1 MLLHDEERID
11 YIFRNRLKIIQ
22 SRERLAFSID
32 SILLGQF
39 VSVKKTRG
47 TMVDLCSGNGVIPL
61 VMSERST
68 VPITGIEIQP
78 DVVEMAKKSMR
89 LNNRKDQIQ
98 MHCGDLKEAPEAF
111 GRASFDVVTCNPP
124 YYHSSL
130 TNQNERLTLA
140 RHETELT
147 IYDIAQVAS
156 ALLKDKGKTAFVFR
170 PERIHDLFEACTRAN
185 LEPKRLQFVHPKA
198 GVQANIVLLEAS
210 KGGKRGLTVQ
220 EPIFVYGED
229 GKHTDA
235 FQRSYNGQ
243 QVTYERRVNE
253 KEQTDHYVYMIQCVD
268 NTLYTGYA
276 RNVWERLRLHESGK
290 GAKYTRGRGPFTLVH
305 MEGFETKREA
315 LQEEWR
321 LKQLSRVEKLQ
332 YIKERRRGV
341 YANGH
346 IIPGSYT
353 DWQS

>member
-1 MLLHDEERID
+1 MILHEKERID
-11 YIFRNRLKIIQ
+11 YIFRNRLKIVQ

-68 VPITGIEIQP
+68 VAITGVEIQS
-78 DVVEMAKKSMR
+78 DVVEMAKKSVTM
-89 LNNRKDQIQ
+89 NNRKEQIH

-111 GRASFDVVTCNPP
+111 GRESFDVVTCNPP
-124 YYHSSL
+124 YYQSSL
-130 TNQNERLTLA
+130 TNKNERLTLA

-147 IYDIAQVAS
+147 IHEIAQVAS
-156 ALLKDKGKTAFVFR
+156 KLLKDKGKAAFVFR
-170 PERIHDLFEACTRAN
+170 PERIHDLFEACTLAN
-185 LEPKRLQFVHPKA
+185 LEPKRIQFVHPKA
-198 GVQANIVLLEAS
+198 DAQANIILLEAS
-210 KGGKRGLTVQ
+210 KGGRRGLTVL
-220 EPIFVYGED
+220 EPLIVYGED
-229 GKHTDA
+229 GKHTRA
-235 FQRSYNGQ
+235 FQKAYNGN
-243 QVTYERRVNE
+243 QVTCERKVNQ
-253 KEQTDHYVYMIQCVD
+253 KEHTDHYVYMIHCTD
-268 NTLYTGYA
+268 NSLYTGYA
-276 RNVWERLRLHESGK
+276 LNVWERLRLHESGK

-321 LKQLSRVEKLQ
+321 LKQLSRAEKLQ
-332 YIKERRRGV
+332 YIEERRRGV
-341 YANGH
+341 YASGH